1 MTGKG
6 FKKTNRKLQKG
17 ETLRNDGRYQYRW
30 VGDDGK
36 RHSIYSTNLDELRK
50 REKEIQRSIDDGI
63 NISGSQ
69 MSMDDLYLLW
79 KKVHISPRDSS
90 MTNYELVYK
99 NHIKPVFGKRKIV
112 TIKPTD
118 VMSFHNEL
126 YLKKN
131 LKYSTIKGV
140 NNVLNQMLAVA
151 VRDNL
156 LRTNPATGALTDLKK
171 RIGMKDEPRKA
182 LSVQEQ
188 KVFFEHMA
196 EHAVFHHW
204 IPLFTV
210 LITTGMRIGELLAL
224 RWENIDFE
232 NNVIHVENTMVGLYT
247 GEGEE
252 RQWGYQLHDPKTK
265 TSARTIP
272 MQAVTLQAFLTEKE
286 RQKQL
291 GLECIQEIDGYRD
304 FIFLT
309 RRGTVQSN
317 SNVNTAIKRIACAA
331 NKEHGMEVLSTDI
344 SCHTFRHTFAT
355 RLLESNVNIKVL
367 QTIMGHSD
375 ISITMNTYTDV
386 KEEYMDLVMKDF
398 ERTEQGTA
406 FRKLTPFLTPVVQQ
420 TV

>member
-140 NNVLNQMLAVA
+140 NNVLN
-151 VRDNL
+151 
-156 LRTNPATGALTDLKK
+156 
-171 RIGMKDEPRKA
+171 
-182 LSVQEQ
+182 
-188 KVFFEHMA
+188 
-196 EHAVFHHW
+196 
-204 IPLFTV
+204 
-210 LITTGMRIGELLAL
+210 
-224 RWENIDFE
+224 
-232 NNVIHVENTMVGLYT
+232 
-247 GEGEE
+247 
-252 RQWGYQLHDPKTK
+252 
-265 TSARTIP
+265 
-272 MQAVTLQAFLTEKE
+272 
-286 RQKQL
+286 
-291 GLECIQEIDGYRD
+291 
-304 FIFLT
+304 
-309 RRGTVQSN
+309 
-317 SNVNTAIKRIACAA
+317 
-331 NKEHGMEVLSTDI
+331 
-344 SCHTFRHTFAT
+344 
-355 RLLESNVNIKVL
+355 
-367 QTIMGHSD
+367 
-375 ISITMNTYTDV
+375 
-386 KEEYMDLVMKDF
+386 
-398 ERTEQGTA
+398 
-406 FRKLTPFLTPVVQQ
+406 
-420 TV
+420 